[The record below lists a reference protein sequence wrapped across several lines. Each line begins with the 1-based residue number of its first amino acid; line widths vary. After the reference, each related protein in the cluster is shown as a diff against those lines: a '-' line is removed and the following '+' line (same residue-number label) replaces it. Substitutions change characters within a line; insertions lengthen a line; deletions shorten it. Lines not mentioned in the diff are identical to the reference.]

1 MPLLPPRRIA
11 HAQELLDADTADS
24 AELRESLQHVEQV
37 NRFLGGES
45 SLLRHLRRH
54 LRNGARFLDVGTGN
68 AAIPRRIAAEAR
80 RVGVTVEIVGID
92 TNPAMI
98 AIARA
103 STPDTPAIS
112 FQQAD
117 ALALPFED
125 HAFDVACMTLTLH
138 HLEGDAATQAL
149 REMARVARVVL
160 VSDLERCWPNYLGSR
175 LLAETWWRNNHITK
189 NDGPLSVLRAF
200 TSRELHAIA
209 EAAGLH
215 DSRVHRH
222 FFHRLILE
230 ARE

>member
-11 HAQELLDADTADS
+11 HAQELLDADTADP

-45 SLLRHLRRH
+45 SLLRHLRPH
-54 LRNGARFLDVGTGN
+54 LRHGARFLDVGTGN

-80 RVGVTVEIVGID
+80 RLGVTVEIIGID

-125 HAFDVACMTLTLH
+125 RAFDVACMTLTLH
-138 HLEGDAATQAL
+138 HLEGEAATQAL

-175 LLAETWWRNNHITK
+175 LLAETWWRNNRITR

-200 TSRELHAIA
+200 TARELHAIA
-209 EAAGLH
+209 DAAGLH

-222 FFHRLILE
+222 FFHRLVLE
-230 ARE
+230 TRG